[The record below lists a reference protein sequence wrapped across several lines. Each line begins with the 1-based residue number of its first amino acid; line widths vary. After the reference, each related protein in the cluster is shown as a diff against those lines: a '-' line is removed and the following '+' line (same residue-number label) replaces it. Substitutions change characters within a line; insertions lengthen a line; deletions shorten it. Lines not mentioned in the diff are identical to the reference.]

1 MIRPSQDTDAATM
14 AEVLS
19 TWIDDTPW
27 MPRIHTREEDF
38 GFCQHLIR
46 KSEVWVADTAN
57 GFGFL
62 ARQGDSIDALYLST
76 SLRRKGW
83 GAALLDA
90 VRLDRDKLT
99 LWTFQANKDAIS
111 FYQAQ
116 NFQISDVTDGQGNAE
131 KLPDVYMTW
140 TRIP

>member
-1 MIRPSQDTDAATM
+1 MIRPAQETDAAAM

-27 MPRIHTREEDF
+27 MPRIHTRAEDF
-38 GFCQHLIR
+38 GFCQNLIA
-46 KSEVWVADTAN
+46 KSEVWVADTES

-62 ARQGDSIDALYLST
+62 ARHGDSIDALYVSATLQ
-76 SLRRKGW
+76 RQGW
-83 GAALLDA
+83 GTALLDA
-90 VRLDRDKLT
+90 VRLDRNQLS
-99 LWTFQANKDAIS
+99 LWTFQANADAVA
-111 FYQAQ
+111 FYEAQ

-131 KLPDVYMTW
+131 KLPDVFMTW